1 MKNITKYILFILLI
15 AFQCNAQTP
24 ISIVKDN
31 NYTVTG
37 TETLT
42 ASESITLKPNT
53 WIKAGSTFVAKI
65 ESDAYRSISLS
76 NENYV
81 FTRVFQAP
89 MNTNDSIRKNS
100 EVIET
105 ITYFDGL
112 GRPMQNIGIKASPS
126 IQDIITSISYDSI
139 GRQKKEFLP
148 YMDTSVNL
156 ASYRNTAIANTNS
169 YYIAN
174 YTADI
179 NSTKPNPFS
188 EKEFEKS
195 PLNRILKQGAP
206 GIDWALGNGHEIKL
220 EYQTN
225 QENEVKQY
233 LVNSQT
239 GTSIIDSKFYAS
251 PYYASGLLNKKIIKD
266 ENWVPA
272 DGNNKTTH
280 EFTDKEGHVVLK
292 RTFGTSKVNGILTN
306 INHDTYY
313 AYDEYGNLI
322 AVIPPLV
329 DTDTLITSNQPT
341 FGFDDFSKTFNQ
353 SVFSGTTS
361 GAGSV
366 YVTIVNNVLKV
377 VFSGGY
383 NTSFLSNTPQD
394 LPTTPCTLPDM
405 NLGLI
410 SNGDYNASIVN
421 GKLKLTS
428 VTGAPSISFSSTFTV
443 NLPTNCIGNRIVA
456 DVTILNNL
464 CYQYKY
470 DIKNRLVE
478 KKLPGKD
485 WEYIVYDKLDRPVLT
500 QDANLRAD
508 KKWLFTKYDAF
519 SRPAY
524 TGEYVNA
531 TDVTRISVQTLADNS
546 SSTFENKQASVLNI
560 LGTSLNYSNTAFP
573 NSGIDLFTINY
584 YDDYSSIDLDGG
596 TSVSAY
602 GITPISN
609 AKGLSTCSKVRVLGT
624 SNWITTVNYYDNKGR
639 TVYNYNKN
647 NFLNSIAA
655 VKTQFDF
662 GGKVLETTSTH
673 KKGIDALI
681 TIVDSYSYDHVGR
694 ILTQSQSINNQTK
707 EIIASNT
714 YDKLGQLIS
723 KGVGGKINQSR
734 LQNVTYNYNIR
745 GWLKGINNINTIG
758 ANLFAFQINY
768 NDITDPLKKL
778 YNGNI
783 SQTSWKTAN
792 TDSSLKNYTY
802 TYDALNRLTQAT
814 DNSTLNSGR
823 YNEGLSYD
831 KNGNIMSIL
840 RLGHINPTATTFGTM
855 DNLAYT
861 YTGNRLDKVEDS
873 SGSTEG
879 FSNGANIPIE
889 YTYDNN
895 GNMKTDANKGITA
908 ISYNHLNLP
917 TSVSINGGTISY
929 FYDATGIKQRK
940 TISTGGSTDYAG
952 SFVYENNSLKQFSHP
967 EGYITYNAGIYNYIY
982 QYKDHLGNIRLSY
995 QDKDN
1000 NGVVNTSEIVQENNY
1015 YAFGLMQKGYNSAIN
1030 GVDNKYKYNGKE
1042 LQDNNINGKQLDF
1055 YDYGARNYDPALCR
1069 WMNIDPLS
1077 EISRRFSPYNYA
1089 LNNPVFFIDPDGM
1102 AVEDFEGGTKYTG
1115 VDAQNQFKSLMTNMG
1130 SKDGEY
1136 EQDKDGNYKKTSNV
1150 GDDIGVDFY
1159 HSNKKDSKGNQ
1170 LTYATDRQGNW
1181 ATINNGKKTLSGTIR
1196 GNDVDWQTIYDEW
1209 KNDLGPVRSI
1219 FEGTHPAN
1227 IAIHDNYLYGGLYN
1241 KFIKSGSL
1249 KKGYEAN
1256 FYYIWDNYWTF
1267 NNMQVQMMGTYNVSF
1282 YKLGDNVLNIVQDS
1296 KSRSSFYYHLPVH
1309 NYERGKG
1316 YIGDNGMWYP
1326 PIKGENNTY
1335 QTYIFM
1341 TTNR

>member
-1 MKNITKYILFILLI
+1 MKNISKYTLLILLLI
-15 AFQCNAQTP
+15 GVHSNAQTP
-24 ISIVKDN
+24 ITIVKDN

-53 WIKAGSTFVAKI
+53 WIKAGSTFIAKI

-81 FTRVFQAP
+81 FTRVFQTP
-89 MNTNDSIRKNS
+89 MTTNESISKNS

-126 IQDIITSISYDSI
+126 IQDIVTSISYDSI

-156 ASYRNTAIANTNS
+156 ASYRNNAITNTNS

-195 PLNRILKQGAP
+195 PLSRVLKQASP
-206 GIDWALGNGHEIKL
+206 GTDWALGNGHEIKL
-220 EYQTN
+220 DYQTN
-225 QENEVKQY
+225 EANEVKQY
-233 LVNSQT
+233 YVTSQV
-239 GTSIIDSKFYAS
+239 GTSLIDSKIYAS
-251 PYYASGLLNKKIIKD
+251 PYYPSGLLNKKITKD
-266 ENWVPA
+266 ENWVPS

-280 EFTDKEGHVVLK
+280 EFTDKEGHLVLK
-292 RTFGTSKVNGILTN
+292 RTFGASKVNGILTN
-306 INHDTYY
+306 VSHDTYY
-313 AYDEYGNLI
+313 VYDEYGNLI
-322 AVIPPLV
+322 TVIPPLA
-329 DTDTLITSNQPT
+329 DTDALLATNPSTS
-341 FGFDDFSKTFNQ
+341 GYDDFNKTFNQ

-361 GAGSV
+361 GGGSV
-366 YVTIVNNVLKV
+366 YVTITNNVLQV

-383 NTSFLSNTPQD
+383 NTSFLSTTPQD
-394 LPTTPCTLPDM
+394 LSTTPCTLPDI
-405 NLGLI
+405 NLGTI

-428 VTGAPSISFSSTFTV
+428 ITGAPSTGFSSTFTV
-443 NLPTNCIGNRIVA
+443 NLPTNCINSSAVPDPI
-456 DVTILNNL
+456 ILNNI

-485 WEYIVYDKLDRPVLT
+485 WEYIIYDKLDRPVLT
-500 QDANLRAD
+500 QDANLRVD

-524 TGEYVNA
+524 TGEYTNT
-531 TDVTRISVQTLADNS
+531 TDTSRVAVQTLADNS

-596 TSVSAY
+596 TSVSSY
-602 GITPISN
+602 SITPISN

-639 TVYNYNKN
+639 TIYNYNKN
-647 NFLNSIAA
+647 NFLNSIAT
-655 VKTQFDF
+655 VKTQLDF

-673 KKGIDALI
+673 KKGTDALI
-681 TIVDSYSYDHVGR
+681 TIVDLYSYDHAGR

-723 KGVGGKINQSR
+723 KGIGGKINQSR
-734 LQNVTYNYNIR
+734 LQNVSYNYNVR
-745 GWLKGINNINTIG
+745 GWLKGINNINAIG
-758 ANLFAFQINY
+758 TNLFAFQINY

-792 TDSSLKNYTY
+792 TDNSLKNYIY

-814 DNSTLNSGR
+814 DNSALNTGR

-840 RLGHINPTATTFGTM
+840 RLGHTNPAATTFGTM

-861 YTGNRLDKVEDS
+861 YLGNRLDKVEDS

-879 FSNGANIPIE
+879 FSNGVNIPIE
-889 YTYDNN
+889 YSYDNN
-895 GNMKTDANKGITA
+895 GNMKTDANKNITA

-917 TSVSINGGTISY
+917 TSVTINGGTISY

-952 SFVYENNSLKQFSHP
+952 SFVYENNNLKQFSQP

-1000 NGVVNTSEIVQENNY
+1000 NGVVNNSEIVQENNY
-1015 YAFGLMQKGYNSAIN
+1015 YTFGLMQKGYNSAIN

-1042 LQDNNINGKQLDF
+1042 LQDELGLNM
-1055 YDYGARNYDPALCR
+1055 YDYGARNYDPALGR
-1069 WMNIDPLS
+1069 WMNIDPLA
-1077 EISRRFSPYNYA
+1077 EQMRRWSPYNYCFD
-1089 LNNPVFFIDPDGM
+1089 NPMHFVDPDGM
-1102 AVEDFEGGTKYTG
+1102 GPLDWIKNISTGEYTWNNNVTKESETPEGYSYVGKEDSSIVKDIGWVGTYQSPSTTKTGFVASDYEQQGGVTMSAVHMTTVTAEANISVNANVTTSISSDGQLSKTFNGIDIGIGVKGTATGTDNVEVTGMATTTFGGKDYGTG
-1115 VDAQNQFKSLMTNMG
+1115 LQGPDGSKSLIQQTGPARANSISG
-1130 SKDGEY
+1130 DIFIPASDIYAEKGPKIFPGANVSGAWQNVRDDG
-1136 EQDKDGNYKKTSNV
+1136 
-1150 GDDIGVDFY
+1150 
-1159 HSNKKDSKGNQ
+1159 
-1170 LTYATDRQGNW
+1170 
-1181 ATINNGKKTLSGTIR
+1181 
-1196 GNDVDWQTIYDEW
+1196 
-1209 KNDLGPVRSI
+1209 
-1219 FEGTHPAN
+1219 
-1227 IAIHDNYLYGGLYN
+1227 
-1241 KFIKSGSL
+1241 SGSVPVTGRIDQSA
-1249 KKGYEAN
+1249 K
-1256 FYYIWDNYWTF
+1256 
-1267 NNMQVQMMGTYNVSF
+1267 TYNFQYSP
-1282 YKLGDNVLNIVQDS
+1282 YT
-1296 KSRSSFYYHLPVH
+1296 
-1309 NYERGKG
+1309 
-1316 YIGDNGMWYP
+1316 
-1326 PIKGENNTY
+1326 PIKH
-1335 QTYIFM
+1335 
-1341 TTNR
+1341 